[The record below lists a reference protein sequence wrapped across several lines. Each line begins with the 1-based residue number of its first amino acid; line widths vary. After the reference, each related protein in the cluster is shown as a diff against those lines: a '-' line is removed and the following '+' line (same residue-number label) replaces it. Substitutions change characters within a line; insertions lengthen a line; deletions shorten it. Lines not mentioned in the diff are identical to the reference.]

1 MTKDKNP
8 EDDPLWQAL
17 TETVKPLEDRPPAKE
32 LPKRKRF
39 YKTPDD
45 SAIPAE
51 WLDGANSAPH
61 PSIDKNTTRRLAAG
75 KATIDRTIDLHDH
88 TQDVAYE
95 QLKRALIRGVKNHHR
110 CLLVITGKG
119 GRRQNETLSGTAGER
134 TRDDFALGTGTLKR
148 MVPVWLESEE
158 LSAMVTSYAT
168 AAKQHG
174 GEGALYV
181 MLRRRRQ

>member
-1 MTKDKNP
+1 MTNDKNP
-8 EDDPLWQAL
+8 EDDPLWQEL
-17 TETVKPLEDRPPAKE
+17 TKTVTPLEDRPAPKP

-39 YKTPDD
+39 YAKEDHD
-45 SAIPAE
+45 EIPAS
-51 WLDGANSAPH
+51 WLDGISSSP
-61 PSIDKNTTRRLAAG
+61 PPTIDKNTTRRLATG

-95 QLKRALIRGVKNHHR
+95 QLRRALIRGVKNHHR

-119 GRRQNETLSGTAGER
+119 GRRQNETLSGTAGTR

-148 MVPVWLESEE
+148 MVPVWLDNEE
-158 LSAMVTSYAT
+158 FSSMVTSYAP
-168 AAKQHG
+168 AAKHHG

-181 MLRRRRQ
+181 MLRKRR